1 MVSESD
7 ILNYMLDNSHL
18 TFNEVT
24 IEPLIHEAA
33 TVDETTAL
41 NALSDIL
48 QKAKAA
54 VLVDGL
60 HRVNGVITMM
70 DVIDFLAA

>member
-7 ILNYMLDNSHL
+7 ILSYMLDNPRAAID
-18 TFNEVT
+18 TTT
-24 IEPLIHEAA
+24 IAPLVREAA
-33 TVDETTAL
+33 TVDESTPL
-41 NALSDIL
+41 NTLSDIL

-54 VLVDGL
+54 VLVDER
-60 HRVNGVITMM
+60 HRVHGVITMM